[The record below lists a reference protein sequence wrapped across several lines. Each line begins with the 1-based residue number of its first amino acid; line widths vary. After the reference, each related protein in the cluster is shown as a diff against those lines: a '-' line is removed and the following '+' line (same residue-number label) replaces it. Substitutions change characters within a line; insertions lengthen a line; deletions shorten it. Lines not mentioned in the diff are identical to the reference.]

1 MVESNDL
8 WAIRR
13 CGKFSCAWQENAKGD
28 RMSRAHCAREGAYA
42 LGGPKWQDLR
52 ATIGGYLPRAERLR
66 RLVPIL
72 LIGFS
77 LVALAGFAIQVSNGK
92 QIAIE
97 TAREHLVLLA
107 DTTALNLKDKGLNSS
122 ASWQGALA
130 DSMPKGSVRESR
142 SVLLADAEG
151 NIQARAPLE
160 GSPAGNLLSV
170 LGPQQPLTILGADA
184 GVMRMTL
191 PDGTDAI
198 VTVRN
203 VPNTDAQLAFIQPVG
218 AALADWRRDAGLE
231 ITLLVLT
238 SLVLALLAA
247 GLWYL
252 APAVSREDPDAL
264 AQELTEALPG
274 CGLWRLNLA
283 RGHVYWSAPMYRML
297 GLEPSAEPMGFG
309 TIARALHP
317 DDDLRGLLDQHLRDR
332 LSSLDQTFRL
342 RHLEGHFVAFRLRGH
357 ITRNKDTSEPYLTGI
372 AVLADRAPAL
382 GSADDNARLRDAVET
397 ISEAFVLWD
406 DENRLVMCNS
416 KYQQFHGLPD
426 DMVRAG
432 SSYDEVI
439 AAASEPIVNKRIA
452 VSGKADD
459 DSRTYEAQIE
469 DGRWL
474 HINERRTRDGGYVSV
489 GTDITVL
496 KESQQ
501 RLAESEQQLRS
512 SVAELRLSRREL
524 EQQKQQLVDLAE
536 KYALEKNRAEAA
548 NRAKSEFL
556 ANISHEL
563 RTPLNA
569 VIGFSE
575 VMQQALFGP
584 LGHPKY
590 QEYARDIYASG
601 AFLLEVINDILDM
614 SKIEAGRLNLDVS
627 SVDVADIIED
637 SMKVVSQAAADRNIA
652 LGKHGPP
659 HLVLEADRRALKQV
673 FLNLLSNA
681 VKFTRD
687 GGRVDVNLS
696 RLRGTVKIAIKDTGI
711 GIPEADIAKLGRP
724 FEQVENQFS
733 KSHQGSGLGLAISR
747 ALIELHGGTLH
758 IKSREGQGTTVTCTL
773 PTRAITPFEQEP
785 LAATA

>member
-1 MVESNDL
+1 MARARSARDGFAFAGPDCQDFRALVGRHL
-8 WAIRR
+8 P
-13 CGKFSCAWQENAKGD
+13 NAEL
-28 RMSRAHCAREGAYA
+28 S
-42 LGGPKWQDLR
+42 
-52 ATIGGYLPRAERLR
+52 R

-72 LIGFS
+72 LAGF
-77 LVALAGFAIQVSNGK
+77 VAIALAGFTLQLMHGK
-92 QIAIE
+92 RAALDAASTELALIADN
-97 TAREHLVLLA
+97 AA
-107 DTTALNLKDKGLNSS
+107 QNLKDKILSS
-122 ASWQGALA
+122 STDWQNALA
-130 DSMPKGSVRESR
+130 ASLPMGATVRDR
-142 SVLLADAEG
+142 IALLADAEG
-151 NIQARAPLE
+151 QIQGRAPLD
-160 GSPAGNLLSV
+160 GTRSGNVLTI
-170 LGPQQPLTILGADA
+170 LGPQQPLTVFGAEA
-184 GVMRMTL
+184 GVLRLTL
-191 PDGTDAI
+191 VDGTDAI

-203 VPNTDAQLAFIQPVG
+203 VPLTDVQLTFIQPVKS
-218 AALADWRRDAGLE
+218 ALAGWRNAARLE
-231 ITLLVLT
+231 ITLLILT
-238 SLVLALLAA
+238 GFVLALLAG

-252 APAVSREDPDAL
+252 APTTAHAGDGAL
-264 AQELTEALPG
+264 AKELTEALPG
-274 CGLWRLNLA
+274 CGMWRWNLA
-283 RGHVYWSAPMYRML
+283 RGHVQWSAPMFRLL
-297 GLEPSAEPMGFG
+297 GLEPRDSAMTFG
-309 TIARALHP
+309 VISRALHA
-317 DDDLRGLLDQHLRDR
+317 DDNLRAAIDWHLREDA
-332 LSSLDQTFRL
+332 SLFDECFRL
-342 RHLEGHFVAFRLRGH
+342 RHIDGHWVSLRLRGH
-357 ITRNKDTSEPYLTGI
+357 ITRVAGEPCLTGL
-372 AVLADRAPAL
+372 AVMTDQQVNP
-382 GSADDNARLRDAVET
+382 GSPDENARLRDAVET

-406 DENRLVMCNS
+406 RENRLVMCNS

-426 DMVRAG
+426 EMVRPG
-432 SSYDEVI
+432 SPYDEVI
-439 AAASEPIVNKRIA
+439 AAASEPIVSKRVA
-452 VSGKADD
+452 VAGTDD
-459 DSRTYEAQIE
+459 DDTRTYEAQLE

-501 RLAESEQQLRS
+501 RLAESEQQLRA

-601 AFLLEVINDILDM
+601 AYLLEVINDILDM
-614 SKIEAGRLNLDVS
+614 SKIEAGRMSLDVS
-627 SVDVADIIED
+627 GVDLADIVED
-637 SMKVVSQAAADRNIA
+637 SMKVVSQAAAERNISLA
-652 LGKHGPP
+652 RHGPQ

-687 GGRVDVNLS
+687 GGSVDVHLS
-696 RLRGTVKIAIKDTGI
+696 RSRGHVKIAIKDTGI

-747 ALIELHGGTLH
+747 ALIELHGGTLR
-758 IKSREGQGTTVTCTL
+758 ITSREGYGTTVTCTL
-773 PTRAITPFEQEP
+773 PVRPVIADEEP
-785 LAATA
+785 QLAASA